1 MFVLKLKEHKK
12 HVKTSFHSNFEIAYC
27 KTKAK
32 CKGKKV
38 LFLEK
43 KLKDREQNI
52 NSEET
57 KLQY

>member
-1 MFVLKLKEHKK
+1 MKDRYLQLLIVKLKQNVKVKK
-12 HVKTSFHSNFEIAYC
+12 FYFQK
-27 KTKAK
+27 
-32 CKGKKV
+32 
-38 LFLEK
+38 K